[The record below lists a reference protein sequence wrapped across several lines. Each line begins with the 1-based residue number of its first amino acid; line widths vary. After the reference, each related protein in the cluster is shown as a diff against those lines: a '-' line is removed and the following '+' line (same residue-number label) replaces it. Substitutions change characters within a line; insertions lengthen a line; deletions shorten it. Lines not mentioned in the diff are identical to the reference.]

1 MIRQLNPIS
10 WSQFNDGDTFVL
22 NAVEY
27 VFVWIGQK
35 ANKLEKFHAAKVCNI
50 TDYVFTF
57 FLTGSQFL
65 ANCFQKKSSKYTIF
79 FTASLLFRIQYQRI
93 SVTNFTPIFN
103 A

>member
-10 WSQFNDGDTFVL
+10 WSQFNDGDAFVL

-50 TDYVFTF
+50 PWINKFFQLF
-57 FLTGSQFL
+57 FLYVSKSQLFI
-65 ANCFQKKSSKYTIF
+65 TI
-79 FTASLLFRIQYQRI
+79 
-93 SVTNFTPIFN
+93 
-103 A
+103 

>member
-10 WSQFNDGDTFVL
+10 WSQFNDGDAFVL

-50 TDYVFTF
+50 PWIPWINKF
-57 FLTGSQFL
+57 FLAGFFL
-65 ANCFQKKSSKYTIF
+65 RSKGT
-79 FTASLLFRIQYQRI
+79 
-93 SVTNFTPIFN
+93 SV
-103 A
+103 

>member
-10 WSQFNDGDTFVL
+10 WSQFNDGDAFVL

-50 TDYVFTF
+50 PIHFFSQVF
-57 FLTGSQFL
+57 
-65 ANCFQKKSSKYTIF
+65 FQC
-79 FTASLLFRIQYQRI
+79 
-93 SVTNFTPIFN
+93 PIFEQLFKKIL
-103 A
+103 

>member
-10 WSQFNDGDTFVL
+10 WSQFNDGDAFVL

-50 TDYVFTF
+50 PWIPFFIAGF
-57 FLTGSQFL
+57 FLRS
-65 ANCFQKKSSKYTIF
+65 KKM
-79 FTASLLFRIQYQRI
+79 
-93 SVTNFTPIFN
+93 
-103 A
+103 

>member
-10 WSQFNDGDTFVL
+10 WSQFNDGDAFVL

-50 TDYVFTF
+50 PRITDP
-57 FLTGSQFL
+57 
-65 ANCFQKKSSKYTIF
+65 
-79 FTASLLFRIQYQRI
+79 R
-93 SVTNFTPIFN
+93 
-103 A
+103 